1 MEFTINNNMISKGT
15 LGGAVS
21 LVPAAA
27 FANLTGGPP
36 SEFWLYI
43 FVGTFLL
50 FVFLHLFFR
59 DESFDKLQA
68 INHTVWILLG
78 WLTSLVLFAFMLGAY
93 VTMFVS
99 LGFLI
104 VIYLIHL
111 LISVLK
117 LEKRMQDKV

>member
-1 MEFTINNNMISKGT
+1 MGFTISNNMISKVT

-21 LVPAAA
+21 LCPAAA
-27 FANLTGGPP
+27 FASLTNPSP
-36 SEFWLYI
+36 SEFWVYT

-50 FVFLHLFFR
+50 FVILHLFYR
-59 DESFDKLQA
+59 DENFDKLQA
-68 INHTVWILLG
+68 INNTIWILYG

-93 VTMFVS
+93 TTMFVS

-104 VIYLIHL
+104 VTYLNHL

-117 LEKRMQDKV
+117 IKRENAG